1 MNINK
6 KVEIPGIGMR
16 IVKSAV
22 AVAICYL
29 VDTFRDGHGMVF
41 YSQLAAL
48 WCIQMYRVNTRK
60 NAIQRITGTVIGAV
74 YGLILL
80 LIKQFFYQNAV
91 SNKYVFE
98 LIISAM
104 IILVLYTTVLLNRKQ
119 ASYFSCV
126 VFLSIVVNHLG
137 DVNPYLFV
145 LNRFLD
151 TMLGII
157 IGIAV
162 NDIKISFHRNRNT
175 LFISGVDGLLLDDR
189 NNLSSFS
196 KVELNRLIDDG
207 MQFTLSTMRT
217 PASIMESM
225 QDVRLKLPII
235 VMNGAA
241 LYDPKDNS
249 YIKVYVISKETSQKL
264 VKLINDSGIN
274 YYSNVIID
282 DMLVIYYKETDDEIN
297 SELVRKLRTSPYR
310 NYIRRQL
317 PDDENVVYF
326 MLLDKT
332 EKIKDFYRS
341 LESERLTNKLRV
353 IMYESTD
360 YKDYSYIKIYNKN
373 ATKENMISY
382 LRELTSI
389 NDVVTFGTIKGQYD
403 VYINTRDVNRVVR
416 EVRKRYEPFF
426 EKNEIREKL
435 EA

>member
-6 KVEIPGIGMR
+6 KIEIPGIGMR

-29 VDTFRDGHGMVF
+29 IDAFRDGHGMVF

-48 WCIQMYRVNTRK
+48 WCIQMYRVNTKK
-60 NAIQRITGTVIGAV
+60 NAIQRITGTVIGAI

-80 LIKQFFYQNAV
+80 LIKQFCYQNAV
-91 SNKYVFE
+91 SNKYIFE

-104 IILVLYTTVLLNRKQ
+104 IVLVLYTTVLLNRKQ

-126 VFLSIVVNHLG
+126 VFLSIVVNHIG
-137 DVNPYLFV
+137 DANPYLFV
-145 LNRFLD
+145 FNRFLD

-310 NYIRRQL
+310 NYINRPL
-317 PDDENVVYF
+317 PDDELVVYF

-332 EKIKDFYRS
+332 EKINSFYEQ
-341 LESERLTNKLRV
+341 LQGEELTDKLRV
-353 IMYESTD
+353 IKYESSD
-360 YKDYSYIKIYNKN
+360 FKGYSYIKNYNKN
-373 ATKENMISY
+373 AIKENMIEY
-382 LRELTSI
+382 LSELISD
-389 NDVVTFGTIKGQYD
+389 NDVVTFGTIKDQYD
-403 VYINTRDVNRVVR
+403 VFIDTNDVNRVVR
-416 EVRKRYEPFF
+416 EVRKRYEPFLRRNGGYY
-426 EKNEIREKL
+426 EQN
-435 EA
+435 